1 MASQKLAA
9 VAIAAIVIIAGVAAV
24 FYLYNNN
31 SADTP
36 DNNLS
41 SNTEGRLAIFGNANN
56 DDYIDEKTY
65 RCHSVRLIR
74 MLMPDINL

>member
-56 DDYIDEKTY
+56 DDYIDEKDIEFVKEIISYT
-65 RCHSVRLIR
+65 LDGIR
-74 MLMPDINL
+74 